1 MLLGNQTVGNNE
13 VIPANCGNN
22 LINKNTK
29 SVKQNKAHSDNKNR
43 KMNKN
48 ESFSKKVNSSGIIRS
63 SDIRDVRSNKNVNRT
78 VKFVPRTSF
87 KQMRNT
93 GFRSKY

>member
-1 MLLGNQTVGNNE
+1 M
-13 VIPANCGNN
+13 
-22 LINKNTK
+22 
-29 SVKQNKAHSDNKNR
+29 KQNKSGSDDKNR
-43 KMNKN
+43 KMNKD
-48 ESFSKKVNSSGIIRS
+48 ESFSKKVNSSGIIRP
-63 SDIRDVRSNKNVNRT
+63 SDVRDVRSNKNANRT